1 MRCDGN
7 IERRN
12 IERRNIEQ
20 GNFNQSELQCA
31 EREVFVSGGGLAS
44 GSPNWVERRKP
55 ERAPDDVLGG
65 SVLGG
70 SVLGGSAV
78 GGGVLRGNG
87 CRVFRLRRDK
97 AGLAKGDLIM
107 VVPVTGRRGAGP
119 EGAEPEGGEIVV
131 DLQGRVGRHA
141 GGRNADGR
149 SGGPVWGVVVG
160 VIHERSR

>member
-1 MRCDGN
+1 
-7 IERRN
+7 
-12 IERRNIEQ
+12 
-20 GNFNQSELQCA
+20 
-31 EREVFVSGGGLAS
+31 VSGGGLTS
-44 GSPNWVERRKP
+44 GSPNWVERRRP
-55 ERAPDDVLGG
+55 ERAPDGVLRGN
-65 SVLGG
+65 
-70 SVLGGSAV
+70 
-78 GGGVLRGNG
+78 VLRGNG

-107 VVPVTGRRGAGP
+107 VVPVGERRGAEP

-131 DLQGRVGRHA
+131 DLQGRVGRYA

>member
-1 MRCDGN
+1 MRCDGR

-12 IERRNIEQ
+12 
-20 GNFNQSELQCA
+20 GELRCA
-31 EREVFVSGGGLAS
+31 EQEVFLSGGGLAS
-44 GSPNWVERRKP
+44 QAEHPNPDRG
-55 ERAPDDVLGG
+55 RA
-65 SVLGG
+65 
-70 SVLGGSAV
+70 A
-78 GGGVLRGNG
+78 GGVLRGNG

-107 VVPVTGRRGAGP
+107 VVPVAAA
-119 EGAEPEGGEIVV
+119 EGGGQECAEPEGGEIVV

-160 VIHERSR
+160 VIHERNR